1 MLVKLGWDVW
11 GGQLGGAAGG
21 MPAAAAALPSPSL
34 PVEMRGRF
42 RKFGI
47 NAHSRTM
54 YDEALNILCPAS
66 LAIRTMKIL

>member
-1 MLVKLGWDVW
+1 MITAKKKREKREMIED
-11 GGQLGGAAGG
+11 

-54 YDEALNILCPAS
+54 YDEALNIQCPAS

>member
-11 GGQLGGAAGG
+11 GGQLGDAAGG
-21 MPAAAAALPSPSL
+21 MPAAAPALPSQSL
-34 PVEMRGRF
+34 PVF

-47 NAHSRTM
+47 NAHSRTI

-66 LAIRTMKIL
+66 LAIRTMKIF